1 MDLQANIYDTS
12 FVESFSE
19 SSSCHDSEP
28 QNQGLKNH
36 LAKKLSPIKESP
48 TLTSSQL
55 NASRKGENSLRTI
68 ENFEQRCLEA
78 EQLYIIDFGLAK
90 SYVDQN
96 TGLHIPFQKKTCFVG
111 TASFSSANA
120 QHMMEQSRRDDLES
134 LANVMVYLR
143 KGKLPWLRVKIT
155 PEMSRRKKY
164 DLVTKK
170 KLETKITDITNGLP
184 KELVDFYVYC

>member
-1 MDLQANIYDTS
+1 MKY
-12 FVESFSE
+12 
-19 SSSCHDSEP
+19 
-28 QNQGLKNH
+28 H
-36 LAKKLSPIKESP
+36 LARKLSPIKESP

-55 NASRKGENSLRTI
+55 NTSPKGESSLYVH

-78 EQLYIIDFGLAK
+78 QQLYIIDFGLAK
-90 SYVDQN
+90 WYVDPN
-96 TGLHIPFQKKTCFVG
+96 TGLHIPFQKTTCFVG

-120 QHMMEQSRRDDLES
+120 QHMLEQSRRDDMES

-170 KLETKITDITNGLP
+170 KLDTKIADITSGLP